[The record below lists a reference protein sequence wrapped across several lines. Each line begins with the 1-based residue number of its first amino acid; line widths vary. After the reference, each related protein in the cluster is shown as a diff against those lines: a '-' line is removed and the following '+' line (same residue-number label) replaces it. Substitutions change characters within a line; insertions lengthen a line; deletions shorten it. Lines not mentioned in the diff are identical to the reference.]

1 LEAIT
6 GIIALVPD
14 RWAGIVM
21 PRHQVLRRLA
31 RDYPVVWIEPA
42 HNWREHL
49 VPGGRSFLAAD
60 RWHSPEPG
68 LDVLTPGSR
77 HPGFH
82 RPRWLRLAAL
92 RSRLAV
98 ARRRLIERG
107 ARRVVLYLWR
117 DEFAA
122 AIDLVSHDVCCYHV
136 DDEYNFSEVDVPNSS
151 RESALLRRVDQV
163 IVHSRALM
171 QKKGAL
177 NPHTALIPN
186 GVEFEAFSQSWPE
199 PADLDCIPRPRIG
212 YAGVIKKQLDL
223 ALLARLARARPQHQ
237 FVLVGP
243 VMNVAGKE
251 AELAALRALP
261 NVHWL
266 GSKPADMLP
275 AYIQHFDLCLMC
287 YEVNDYTNYIYPL
300 KLNEYLATGIPT
312 VCSCIHAI
320 ADVPDV
326 VIVARSDADWLAAID
341 ACRDEDS
348 KHPCAVASRQA
359 FARRHDWDHL
369 VAAVSDVLRRA
380 LSRAERDGS
389 RSSG

>member
-1 LEAIT
+1 
-6 GIIALVPD
+6 
-14 RWAGIVM
+14 M

-42 HNWREHL
+42 HNWRDHL

-60 RWHSPEPG
+60 RWHSPAQG

-98 ARRRLIERG
+98 ARRRLIARG

-122 AIDLVSHDVCCYHV
+122 AIDLVPHDVCCYHV
-136 DDEYNFSEVDVPNSS
+136 DDEYNFSEVDVPNSC

-163 IVHSRALM
+163 IVHSRALL
-171 QKKGAL
+171 QKKGGL

-186 GVEFEAFSQSWPE
+186 GVEFDAFSQSWPE
-199 PADLDCIPRPRIG
+199 PADLARIPRPRIG

-251 AELAALRALP
+251 SELAALRSLP

-266 GSKPADMLP
+266 GSKPAGDLP
-275 AYIQHFDLCLMC
+275 RYIQHFDLCLMC
-287 YEVNDYTNYIYPL
+287 YEVNDYTNYIFPL
-300 KLNEYLATGIPT
+300 KLNEYLATGVPT
-312 VCSCIHAI
+312 VSSRIHAI
-320 ADVPDV
+320 ADLPDV
-326 VIVARSDADWLAAID
+326 VTVARSDADWLAAID
-341 ACRDEDS
+341 ACGSDDAW
-348 KHPCAVASRQA
+348 HPDAIELRQR
-359 FARRHDWDHL
+359 FARGHDWDEL
-369 VAAVSDVLRRA
+369 VARVSEVLRQA
-380 LSRAERDGS
+380 LARTKADGG
-389 RSSG
+389 RRTA